1 MTFKFDS
8 LVNTTFGSLISEAE
22 EEASPDAVMKT
33 IKPFANRWDRM
44 GMKDKAVAVAQGGKA
59 MRKSSKINKKFDKY
73 MKGPHLKKAN
83 NNAEKIVDDMVTGA
97 KDMK

>member
-22 EEASPDAVMKT
+22 EASPDTVMKT
-33 IKPFANRWDRM
+33 IKPFAKRWDRM
-44 GMKDKAVAVAQGGKA
+44 GMKDKAVAVATGGKA
-59 MRKSSKINKKFDKY
+59 MRKASKINKKFDKY

-83 NNAEKIVDDMVTGA
+83 NDAEKIVDDMMSGVQ
-97 KDMK
+97 DMK